1 MAWYRD
7 VRRAH
12 TDLFVRCGCPHRRS
26 QEAARSPRDWH
37 SSVAPLFREEMV
49 QKTMLQHPDR
59 EREVTAKRCEEE
71 AFWQA
76 DSLDI
81 YMMLIAEKTGQF
93 SQR

>member
-1 MAWYRD
+1 MKCYRD

-12 TDLFVRCGCPHRRS
+12 TDLFARCGCPHRRS